1 MGKSNL
7 ELVVECD
14 NFPYYEDD
22 RAAYTENLNNYHAF
36 KVSGYSATLGYILN
50 AVVEKFP
57 WPKNSWNIDSNAR
70 TVTLVT
76 PPNADPA
83 LRSSLVA
90 EAINEAVKQDKFEIL
105 RGWRNEKYPVYGPGG
120 EFLLDMERCASPLFG
135 IVSYGAH
142 MTGYTR
148 DESGYKIWVPRRSKT
163 KQTYPGLLDNTVAG
177 GMCTDEIPFECIV
190 REAMEEASLPEDK
203 VRATIAARGC
213 VTYSHVRD
221 ARAGGETG
229 LIQPEVEYVYDLEL
243 DAETIPKP
251 CDGEV
256 EEFKLLSIPEIR
268 EALANG
274 EFKPN
279 CATIMIDFFIRHGI
293 LTAENEPD
301 FLSIIAGLH
310 RRLEYPTAS
319 HFFKRFEMAAIR
331 PTASRLEWILREIF
345 LHGNTGSLN
354 PCDSARVSV
363 VTSVVPS
370 SS

>member
-1 MGKSNL
+1 
-7 ELVVECD
+7 
-14 NFPYYEDD
+14 
-22 RAAYTENLNNYHAF
+22 
-36 KVSGYSATLGYILN
+36 
-50 AVVEKFP
+50 VVEKF
-57 WPKNSWNIDSNAR
+57 SWSETSWKVDSAAR

-83 LRSSLVA
+83 LRSKLVA
-90 EAINEAVKQDKFEIL
+90 ETIAEAVKQDKFEVL
-105 RGWRNEKYPVYGPGG
+105 KGWRNEKYPVYGPGG
-120 EFLLDMERCASPLFG
+120 EFLLEMERCASPLFG

-142 MTGYTR
+142 LTGYVH
-148 DESGYKIWVPRRSKT
+148 DESGYKIWVPRRAKT

-177 GMCTDEIPFECIV
+177 GMCTDENPFECIV
-190 REAMEEASLPEDK
+190 REAMEEASLPEEA
-203 VRATIAARGC
+203 VRAAVVARGC

-229 LIQPEVEYVYDLEL
+229 LIQPEVEYVYDLKL

-256 EEFKLLSIPEIR
+256 EEFMLLSIPEIQV
-268 EALANG
+268 ALANG

-301 FLSIIAGLH
+301 YLLIVAGLH

-319 HFFKRFEMAAIR
+319 H
-331 PTASRLEWILREIF
+331 
-345 LHGNTGSLN
+345 
-354 PCDSARVSV
+354 CAR
-363 VTSVVPS
+363 
-370 SS
+370 